1 MSGIVA
7 SLLCVSLAIQ
17 IWWLNVEV
25 GRLKRQLRRHLDW
38 DVQWR
43 EWSQKQLAAHYKHL
57 RGLGVQLKR
66 LRERLSEPKKP
77 SSAKSEGPKTS
88 IESSPSPGA
97 SALAP
102 NDSKNS
108 PQI

>member
-1 MSGIVA
+1 MFGRVMD
-7 SLLCVSLAIQ
+7 LLSNLLLAG
-17 IWWLNVEV
+17 WLLAVYLWLCYLENRIRTLEKLQ
-25 GRLKRQLRRHLDW
+25 LKQG
-38 DVQWR
+38 
-43 EWSQKQLAAHYKHL
+43 KHL
-57 RGLGVQLKR
+57 NGLGVQLKR

-88 IESSPSPGA
+88 IESSPSQGA

-108 PQI
+108 PTI